1 MYENIKRWYNSGK
14 RIQKMVMQPY
24 AKGKLTKAE
33 CTDILGYEPE
43 E

>member
-1 MYENIKRWYNSGK
+1 MYENIKRWYNSG
-14 RIQKMVMQPY
+14 IWTEKMVLQAY